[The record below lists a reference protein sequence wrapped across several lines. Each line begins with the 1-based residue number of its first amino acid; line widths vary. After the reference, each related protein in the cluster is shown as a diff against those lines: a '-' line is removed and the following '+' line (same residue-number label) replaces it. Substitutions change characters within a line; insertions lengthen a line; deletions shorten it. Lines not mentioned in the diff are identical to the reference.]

1 MSKARESLL
10 KSGDS
15 LEGIKK
21 SINAFGASLR
31 AANNT
36 SSVIIREFNE
46 SNRDRKNAI
55 LKKRDLFE
63 KRREAVRKR
72 EREDIVEAGKVG
84 GIFRRTGK
92 VIGSSTKGFL
102 GRVMDYLGT
111 VLVGWMVTSL
121 PLIVEKVEE
130 LSGRVQQTTG
140 VLKDWFDNTLSF
152 FGGFFSGLGSIYN
165 TLTIFDVDALKT
177 STDKSTNSLFNGV
190 DALIK
195 DFNRTIQAIADFDL
209 SEALGVGKKSKDDTP
224 STQGGG
230 TPGASGKLLPIHKK
244 ALDIISGPE
253 SGGDYNAM
261 NNGQA
266 GDRPGG
272 AKKWLGKNLTDMTI
286 GEVKNF
292 QNNKKTLWAAGRY
305 QIIPGTLPTAQKGAG
320 LSDSDKFDEA
330 NQDLMGIA
338 LLKIQGHQA
347 WSLYSSYTP
356 AEIAVLE
363 KAKATPYGQVQT
375 TRPSSGSTVTG
386 TFDTPSGNITI
397 DPNKRIS
404 TGSKV
409 GDTIKSDFFGS
420 MAAGRTR
427 PHGGAD
433 YACPTGTYIACKM
446 PCKVVEA
453 RFQKG
458 YGYYCDIIIPKLG
471 VRLRFAHLSVQLI
484 SSGEVSPGV
493 PFARSG
499 NTGRSTGPHI
509 HMEAT
514 KNLSGTAYGGDMSP
528 DPYTDV
534 MIFSKNPP
542 VEGAKKENGGVL
554 DIAKDMLGLGG
565 PSLESMPSRDVA
577 GGITPEKKG
586 QVIPVPIP
594 TGGGGQQSSP
604 PPTSR
609 GGGGGDSM
617 GSSGASLNTIMATI
631 LLRELEYV

>member
-72 EREDIVEAGKVG
+72 EREDIVEAGKVE

-140 VLKDWFDNTLSF
+140 VLKDWFNNTVSF

-165 TLTIFDVDALKT
+165 TLTIFDVDALKN
-177 STDKSTNSLFNGV
+177 STDKSTDSLFNSV
-190 DALIK
+190 DSLIK
-195 DFNRTIQAIADFDL
+195 DFNRTIQAISDFDL
-209 SEALGVGKKSKDDTP
+209 SEALGGKKSRDGG
-224 STQGGG
+224 SRTQGGG
-230 TPGASGKLLPIHKK
+230 TPGTAGKLKPIHRE
-244 ALDIISGPE
+244 ALDIIAGPE

-286 GEVKNF
+286 GEVKDF
-292 QNNKKTLWAAGRY
+292 QNNQKTLWAAGRY

-320 LSDSDKFDEA
+320 LSDNDKFDEA

-338 LLKIQGHQA
+338 LLKIQGHEA
-347 WSLYSSYTP
+347 WSRYSSYTP
-356 AEIAVLE
+356 AEISVME
-363 KAKATPYGQVQT
+363 KAKATPYGEVKE
-375 TRPSSGSTVTG
+375 TRPSSGSTTVG
-386 TFDTPSGNITI
+386 TFETPSGNITI

-404 TGSKV
+404 VDTRV
-409 GDTIKSDFFGS
+409 QDTIKTDYFGS
-420 MAAGRTR
+420 MGAGRTR

-453 RFQKG
+453 RWQKG
-458 YGYYCDIIIPKLG
+458 YGYYCDIIIPKLS

-493 PFARSG
+493 PFAQSG

-542 VEGAKKENGGVL
+542 VQGAKKENGGLL
-554 DIAKDMLGLGG
+554 DIAKDMLGFGG
-565 PSLESMPSRDVA
+565 PSLEPMPSRDVA

-586 QVIPVPIP
+586 QVIPIPIP

-604 PPTSR
+604 PPASR

-617 GSSGASLNTIMATI
+617 ESSGASLNTVMATI

>member
-177 STDKSTNSLFNGV
+177 STDKSTDSLFNGV

-209 SEALGVGKKSKDDTP
+209 SEALGGGRKSKDDAP
-224 STQGGG
+224 STQGDG
-230 TPGASGKLLPIHKK
+230 TPGTAGKLKPIHKE
-244 ALDIISGPE
+244 ALDIIAGPE

-286 GEVKNF
+286 GEVKDF

-320 LSDSDKFDEA
+320 LSDNDKFDEA

-338 LLKIQGHQA
+338 LLKIQGHGA
-347 WSLYSSYTP
+347 WSKYSSYTP
-356 AEIAVLE
+356 AEIAVME
-363 KAKATPYGQVQT
+363 KAKATPYGEVQT

-604 PPTSR
+604 PPASS

-617 GSSGASLNTIMATI
+617 ESSGASLNTIMATI

>member
-55 LKKRDLFE
+55 LRKRDLFE

-72 EREDIVEAGKVG
+72 EREDIVEAGKVD

-140 VLKDWFDNTLSF
+140 VLKDWFDNTISF

-165 TLTIFDVDALKT
+165 TLTVFDIDALKK
-177 STDKSTNSLFNGV
+177 STDKSTDSLFNSV
-190 DALIK
+190 DSLIK
-195 DFNRTIQAIADFDL
+195 DFNRTIQAIVDFDL
-209 SEALGVGKKSKDDTP
+209 SESLGLGKKSKDDTP

-230 TPGASGKLLPIHKK
+230 TPGTAGKLLPIHKK
-244 ALDIISGPE
+244 ALDIIAGPE

-261 NNGQA
+261 NNGQPN
-266 GDRPGG
+266 DRPGG

-286 GEVKNF
+286 GEVKDF

-305 QIIPGTLPTAQKGAG
+305 QIIPGTLPTAQRGAG
-320 LSDSDKFDEA
+320 LSDNDKFDEA

-338 LLKIQGHQA
+338 LLKIQGHEA
-347 WSLYSSYTP
+347 WSRYSSYTP
-356 AEIAVLE
+356 AEISVME
-363 KAKATPYGQVQT
+363 KAKATPYGEVKE
-375 TRPSSGSTVTG
+375 TRPSSGSTTVG
-386 TFDTPSGNITI
+386 TFETPSGNITI

-404 TGSKV
+404 VDTRV
-409 GDTIKSDFFGS
+409 QDTIKTDYFGS
-420 MAAGRTR
+420 MGAGRTR

-453 RFQKG
+453 RWQKG
-458 YGYYCDIIIPKLG
+458 YGYYCDIIIPKLS

-493 PFARSG
+493 PFAQSG

-542 VEGAKKENGGVL
+542 VQGAKKENGGVL
-554 DIAKDMLGLGG
+554 DIAKDMLGFGG

-577 GGITPEKKG
+577 GGITPEKRG

-604 PPTSR
+604 PPASR

-617 GSSGASLNTIMATI
+617 ESSGASLNTVMATI

>member
-72 EREDIVEAGKVG
+72 EREDIVEAGKVE

-140 VLKDWFDNTLSF
+140 VLKDWFDNTVSF

-165 TLTIFDVDALKT
+165 TLTIFDVDALKN
-177 STDKSTNSLFNGV
+177 STDKSTEGLFNGV

-195 DFNRTIQAIADFDL
+195 DFNRTIQAISDFDL
-209 SEALGVGKKSKDDTP
+209 SEALGGKKSRDGG
-224 STQGGG
+224 SRTQGGG
-230 TPGASGKLLPIHKK
+230 TPGTAGKLKPIHRE
-244 ALDIISGPE
+244 ALDIIAGPE

-286 GEVKNF
+286 GEVKDF
-292 QNNKKTLWAAGRY
+292 QNNQKTLWAAGRY

-320 LSDSDKFDEA
+320 LSDNDKFDEA

-338 LLKIQGHQA
+338 LLKIQGHEA
-347 WSLYSSYTP
+347 WSRYSSYTP
-356 AEIAVLE
+356 AEISVME
-363 KAKATPYGQVQT
+363 KAKATPYGEVKE
-375 TRPSSGSTVTG
+375 TRPSSGSTTVG
-386 TFDTPSGNITI
+386 TFETPSGNITI

-404 TGSKV
+404 VDTRV
-409 GDTIKSDFFGS
+409 QDTIKTDYFGS
-420 MAAGRTR
+420 MGAGRTR

-453 RFQKG
+453 RWQKG
-458 YGYYCDIIIPKLG
+458 YGYYCDIIIPKLS

-514 KNLSGTAYGGDMSP
+514 KNLNGTAYGGDMSP

-542 VEGAKKENGGVL
+542 VQGAKKENGGLL
-554 DIAKDMLGLGG
+554 DIAKDMLGFGG
-565 PSLESMPSRDVA
+565 PSLEPMPSRDVA

-586 QVIPVPIP
+586 QVIPIPIP

-604 PPTSR
+604 PPASR

-617 GSSGASLNTIMATI
+617 ESSGASLNTVMATI

>member
-55 LKKRDLFE
+55 LKKRDLVE

-72 EREDIVEAGKVG
+72 EREDIVEAGKVE

-140 VLKDWFDNTLSF
+140 VLKDWFDNTVSF

-165 TLTIFDVDALKT
+165 TLTIFDVDALKN
-177 STDKSTNSLFNGV
+177 STDKSTEGLFNGV

-195 DFNRTIQAIADFDL
+195 DFNRTIQAISDFDL
-209 SEALGVGKKSKDDTP
+209 SEALGGKKSRDGG
-224 STQGGG
+224 SRTQGGG
-230 TPGASGKLLPIHKK
+230 TPGTAGKLKPIHRE
-244 ALDIISGPE
+244 ALDIIAGPE

-286 GEVKNF
+286 GEVKDF
-292 QNNKKTLWAAGRY
+292 QNNQKTLWAAGRY

-320 LSDSDKFDEA
+320 LSDNDKFDEA

-338 LLKIQGHQA
+338 LLKIQGHEA
-347 WSLYSSYTP
+347 WSRYSSYTP
-356 AEIAVLE
+356 AEISVME
-363 KAKATPYGQVQT
+363 KAKATPYGEVKE
-375 TRPSSGSTVTG
+375 TRPSSGSTTVG
-386 TFDTPSGNITI
+386 TFETPSGNITI

-404 TGSKV
+404 VDTRV
-409 GDTIKSDFFGS
+409 QDTIKTDYFGS
-420 MAAGRTR
+420 MGAGRTR

-453 RFQKG
+453 RWQKG
-458 YGYYCDIIIPKLG
+458 YGYYCDIIIPKLS

-542 VEGAKKENGGVL
+542 VQGAKKENGGLL
-554 DIAKDMLGLGG
+554 DIAKDMLGFGG
-565 PSLESMPSRDVA
+565 PSLEPMPSRDVA

-586 QVIPVPIP
+586 QVIPIPIP

-604 PPTSR
+604 PPASR

-617 GSSGASLNTIMATI
+617 ESSGASLNTVMATI

>member
-72 EREDIVEAGKVG
+72 EREDIVEAGKVE

-140 VLKDWFDNTLSF
+140 VLKDWFNNTVSF

-165 TLTIFDVDALKT
+165 TLTIFDVDALKN
-177 STDKSTNSLFNGV
+177 STDKSTEGLFNGV

-195 DFNRTIQAIADFDL
+195 DFNRTIQAISDFDL
-209 SEALGVGKKSKDDTP
+209 SEALGGKKSRDGG
-224 STQGGG
+224 SRTQGGG
-230 TPGASGKLLPIHKK
+230 TPGTAGKLKPIHRE
-244 ALDIISGPE
+244 ALDIIAGPE

-286 GEVKNF
+286 GEVKDF
-292 QNNKKTLWAAGRY
+292 QNNQKTLWAAGRY

-320 LSDSDKFDEA
+320 LSDNDKFDEA

-338 LLKIQGHQA
+338 LLKIQGHEA
-347 WSLYSSYTP
+347 WSRYSSYTP
-356 AEIAVLE
+356 AEISVME
-363 KAKATPYGQVQT
+363 KAKATPYGEVKE
-375 TRPSSGSTVTG
+375 TRPSSGSTTVG
-386 TFDTPSGNITI
+386 TFETPSGNITI

-404 TGSKV
+404 VDTRV
-409 GDTIKSDFFGS
+409 QDTIKTDYFGS
-420 MAAGRTR
+420 MGAGRTR

-453 RFQKG
+453 RWQKG
-458 YGYYCDIIIPKLG
+458 YGYYCDIIIPKLS

-493 PFARSG
+493 PFAQSG

-542 VEGAKKENGGVL
+542 VQGAKKENGGVL
-554 DIAKDMLGLGG
+554 DIAKDMLGFGG
-565 PSLESMPSRDVA
+565 PSLEPMPSRDVA

-586 QVIPVPIP
+586 QVIPIPIP

-604 PPTSR
+604 PPASR

-617 GSSGASLNTIMATI
+617 ESSGASLNTVMATI

>member
-72 EREDIVEAGKVG
+72 EREDIVEAGKVE

-140 VLKDWFDNTLSF
+140 VLKDWFDNTVSF

-165 TLTIFDVDALKT
+165 TLTIFDVDALKN
-177 STDKSTNSLFNGV
+177 STDKSTEGLFNGV

-195 DFNRTIQAIADFDL
+195 DFNRTIQAISDFDL
-209 SEALGVGKKSKDDTP
+209 SEALGGKKSRDGG
-224 STQGGG
+224 SRTQGGG
-230 TPGASGKLLPIHKK
+230 TPGTAGKLKPIHRE
-244 ALDIISGPE
+244 ALDIIAGPE

-286 GEVKNF
+286 GEVKDF
-292 QNNKKTLWAAGRY
+292 QNNQKTLWAAGRY

-320 LSDSDKFDEA
+320 LSDNDKFDEA

-338 LLKIQGHQA
+338 LLKIQGHEA
-347 WSLYSSYTP
+347 WSRYSSYTP
-356 AEIAVLE
+356 AEISVME
-363 KAKATPYGQVQT
+363 KAKATPYGEVKE
-375 TRPSSGSTVTG
+375 TRPSSGSTTVG
-386 TFDTPSGNITI
+386 TFETPSGNITI

-404 TGSKV
+404 VDTRV
-409 GDTIKSDFFGS
+409 QDTIKTDYFGS
-420 MAAGRTR
+420 MGAGRTR

-453 RFQKG
+453 RWQKG
-458 YGYYCDIIIPKLG
+458 YGYYCDIIIPKLS

-493 PFARSG
+493 PFAQSG

-514 KNLSGTAYGGDMSP
+514 KNLNGTAYGGDMSP

-542 VEGAKKENGGVL
+542 VQGAKKENGGLL
-554 DIAKDMLGLGG
+554 DIAKDMLGFGG
-565 PSLESMPSRDVA
+565 PSLEPMPSRDVA

-586 QVIPVPIP
+586 QVIPIPIP

-604 PPTSR
+604 PPASR

-617 GSSGASLNTIMATI
+617 ESSGASLNTVMATI

>member
-1 MSKARESLL
+1 MAEAQRSLL
-10 KSGDS
+10 KNSSSIDS
-15 LEGIKK
+15 IQK
-21 SINAFGASLR
+21 SINSFGKSLR
-31 AANNT
+31 VANST
-36 SSVIIREFNE
+36 SSIIIKQL
-46 SNRDRKNAI
+46 SDGNRDKKAAI
-55 LKKRDLFE
+55 LKKTELFQM
-63 KRREAVRKR
+63 RREAVRRR
-72 EREDIVEAGKVG
+72 EQEDIIESGKVTSLSSSYSRG
-84 GIFRRTGK
+84 SKLIA
-92 VIGSSTKGFL
+92 SSTKGFL
-102 GRVMDYLGT
+102 GRVMDFIGT
-111 VLVGWMVTSL
+111 IMVGWLINNLPNIIKGAQKLGERIQQVFDTLSTWKEGLFTYFSDFISFLQPILTS
-121 PLIVEKVEE
+121 I
-130 LSGRVQQTTG
+130 TG
-140 VLKDWFDNTLSF
+140 IDFNQDVKEARKNENTLNVRLQEVENQF
-152 FGGFFSGLGSIYN
+152 ETMRQDIEN
-165 TLTIFDVDALKT
+165 
-177 STDKSTNSLFNGV
+177 
-190 DALIK
+190 
-195 DFNRTIQAIADFDL
+195 FDL
-209 SEALGVGKKSKDDTP
+209 AKILGLSSDANAGEMP
-224 STQGGG
+224 GGGMAGG

-286 GEVKNF
+286 GEVKDF

-347 WSLYSSYTP
+347 WSRYSSYTP

-375 TRPSSGSTVTG
+375 TRPSGSYPT
-386 TFDTPSGNITI
+386 SSANINI

-404 TGSKV
+404 TGSRV

-420 MAAGRTR
+420 MAANRTR

-433 YACPTGTYIACKM
+433 YACDIGTYIACKL

-453 RFQKG
+453 RFQAG
-458 YGYYCDIIIPKLG
+458 YGYYTDIIIPSLSI
-471 VRLRFAHLSVQLI
+471 RLRFAHLSTQLI
-484 SSGEVSPGV
+484 TSGNVPAGT

-499 NTGRSTGPHI
+499 STGRSTGPHI

-514 KNLSGTAYGGDMSP
+514 ANLSGTSYGGDFSP

-542 VEGAKKENGGVL
+542 VTGTGGGVL
-554 DIAKDMLGLGG
+554 DTIKRNLGIGG
-565 PSLESMPSRDVA
+565 PSLEPVPSQTDVA
-577 GGITPEKKG
+577 RQVTPERSAK
-586 QVIPVPIP
+586 VIPVPIP
-594 TGGGGQQSSP
+594 MGGKESP
-604 PPTSR
+604 APAPRMEGEKSTISL
-609 GGGGGDSM
+609 
-617 GSSGASLNTIMATI
+617 SSGENTLNSFVTQA
-631 LLRELEYV
+631 LLRELEYT

>member
-15 LEGIKK
+15 IGEIRK

-36 SSVIIREFNE
+36 SSVIIKEFNS
-46 SNRDRKNAI
+46 SNRDRRNSI
-55 LKKRDLFE
+55 LKKRAVFE
-63 KRREAVRKR
+63 KRRDAVRKR
-72 EREDIVEAGKVG
+72 EREDIVEAGKVE
-84 GIFRRTGK
+84 GIFRRTGRI
-92 VIGSSTKGFL
+92 IGSSTKGFL

-121 PLIVEKVEE
+121 PLIIKKVEE
-130 LSGRVQQTTG
+130 LSGRVQQATG
-140 VLKDWFDNTLSF
+140 ILTDWFNNTLNF
-152 FGGFFSGLGSIYN
+152 FTGFSSGLGDIYGR
-165 TLTIFDVDALKT
+165 LRQFDISAIVDTTKK
-177 STDKSTNSLFNGV
+177 STDFMLSSV
-190 DALIK
+190 DSLIK
-195 DFNRTIQAIADFDL
+195 DFNSMIQSIKDFDL
-209 SEALGVGKKSKDDTP
+209 ETSLGLGTKKGGENG
-224 STQGGG
+224 GGG
-230 TPGASGKLLPIHKK
+230 TPGSSGRLLPIHKK

-272 AKKWLGKNLTDMTI
+272 SKKWLGKNLTDMTF
-286 GEVKNF
+286 GEVKDF
-292 QNNKKTLWAAGRY
+292 QNNKQTLWAAGRY
-305 QIIPGTLPTAQKGAG
+305 QFIPSSLKVAQRGAG
-320 LSDSDKFDEA
+320 LKDSDKFDEA
-330 NQDLMGIA
+330 NQDLMGVA
-338 LLKIQGHQA
+338 LLKIQGHEA

-356 AEIAVLE
+356 AEISVMKEA
-363 KAKATPYGQVQT
+363 AATPYGKV
-375 TRPSSGSTVTG
+375 GGLG
-386 TFDTPSGNITI
+386 TYKTPSGDVTI

-404 TGSKV
+404 VGSRV
-409 GDTIKSDFFGS
+409 GDTTKSDFYGS

-453 RFQKG
+453 RWQKG
-458 YGYYCDIIIPKLG
+458 YGYYTDIIVPSLNI
-471 VRLRFAHLSVQLI
+471 RLRFAHLSEQLI
-484 SSGEVSPGV
+484 TSGEVSAGV

-514 KNLSGTAYGGDMSP
+514 KNLSGSAYGGDMSP

-542 VEGAKKENGGVL
+542 VAGAESGGGIIEKVKG
-554 DIAKDMLGLGG
+554 ALGFGG
-565 PSLESMPSRDVA
+565 PSLEPMPSKDVA
-577 GGITPEKKG
+577 GGITPEKRG
-586 QVIPVPIP
+586 QIVPVPIP
-594 TGGGGQQSSP
+594 TGGGGQASAP
-604 PPTSR
+604 PPAAK
-609 GGGGGDSM
+609 GGGDGISM
-617 GSSGASLNTIMATI
+617 DTSSASLNNVMSTI

>member
-15 LEGIKK
+15 IDGIKK

-36 SSVIIREFNE
+36 SSVIIRQFNE

-55 LKKRDLFE
+55 LKKRALFE
-63 KRREAVRKR
+63 KRRDAVRRR
-72 EREDIVEAGKVG
+72 EREDIVEAGKVD
-84 GIFRRTGK
+84 GIFRRTGR

-121 PLIVEKVEE
+121 PLIIKKVEE
-130 LSGRVQQTTG
+130 LSGRVQQATG
-140 VLKDWFDNTLSF
+140 ILTDWFNNTLNF
-152 FGGFFSGLGSIYN
+152 FTGFFSGLGAIYN
-165 TLTIFDVDALKT
+165 RLEQFDISAVVNTTKK
-177 STDKSTNSLFNGV
+177 STDFLLNSV
-190 DALIK
+190 DSLIK
-195 DFNRTIQAIADFDL
+195 DFNNTLQAIRDFDL
-209 SEALGVGKKSKDDTP
+209 NDVLRGGRKPDD
-224 STQGGG
+224 GGG
-230 TPGASGKLLPIHKK
+230 GAPGRTGRLLPIHKK
-244 ALDIISGPE
+244 ALDIIAGPE

-272 AKKWLGKNLTDMTI
+272 SKKWLGKNLTDMTI
-286 GEVKNF
+286 GEVKDF

-305 QIIPGTLPTAQKGAG
+305 QFVPGSLPTAQKGAG
-320 LSDSDKFDEA
+320 LKDSDMFDEA

-338 LLKIQGHQA
+338 LLKIQGPGA
-347 WSLYSSYTP
+347 WSKYSSYTP
-356 AEIAVLE
+356 AELAVMRE
-363 KAKATPYGQVQT
+363 AKETPYGKV
-375 TRPSSGSTVTG
+375 GGIG
-386 TFDTPSGNITI
+386 TYKTPSGDVTI

-404 TGSKV
+404 VNAKV
-409 GDTIKSDFFGS
+409 QDTIKSDYFGS
-420 MAAGRTR
+420 MGAGRTR

-446 PCKVVEA
+446 PCRIVEA
-453 RFQKG
+453 RWQKG
-458 YGYYCDIIIPKLG
+458 YGYYIDIIIPNLSI
-471 VRLRFAHLSVQLI
+471 RLRFAHLSEQLI
-484 SSGEVSPGV
+484 TSGEVAAGV

-514 KNLSGTAYGGDMSP
+514 KNLSGTVYGGDFSP

-542 VEGAKKENGGVL
+542 VQGAGQNGGIIDKVKG
-554 DIAKDMLGLGG
+554 ALGFGG
-565 PSLESMPSRDVA
+565 PSLEPMPSKDVA
-577 GGITPEKKG
+577 AGITPEKRG

-594 TGGGGQQSSP
+594 TGGGGQASAP
-604 PPTSR
+604 PAPQ
-609 GGGGGDSM
+609 GGGGGDIGM
-617 GSSGASLNTIMATI
+617 ESSGTSLNNVMSTI